1 MTVSLAQCLMPSK
14 LRYIVEGKTLL
25 ERLLWALVLTLAAA
39 YTALSISKS
48 LEEARANPIV
58 TSVESV
64 SVQELPFPAVS
75 ISHGRSNREQ
85 QKSEIFALG
94 ETWRFR
100 AQVFGAGTQLYEI
113 RLRLGRRGLCQG
125 DRGSQETISG
135 VVHQLA
141 VQHW

>member
-1 MTVSLAQCLMPSK
+1 MPSK

-85 QKSEIFALG
+85 QKSKILSWGKHGVFVHRYLERVLNSIKFDCALEG
-94 ETWRFR
+94 EDCARETEGVRKQF
-100 AQVFGAGTQLYEI
+100 QVWYTF
-113 RLRLGRRGLCQG
+113 
-125 DRGSQETISG
+125 
-135 VVHQLA
+135 
-141 VQHW
+141 